1 MRPTPDSTKAPDPRD
16 GLDLLDAHHRQAL
29 FHLGKLAALVTRLK
43 TRGDDDEARAL
54 AADVVH
60 FFSGAGRAHHEDE
73 ERHVF
78 PRLLAGGDPGIVQNV
93 LRLQQDHGWLEEDW
107 RELSA
112 QLQAVAQGHAGVD
125 FDALREAALVYT
137 ALAHDHMTLE
147 ECCIYPEARARMRAG
162 ERSAMGREMAE
173 RRRCLRRS
181 QGPSAPSEASHG
193 VDRP

>member
-1 MRPTPDSTKAPDPRD
+1 MHPTTLQPTGTDAARD

-43 TRGDDDEARAL
+43 TRGDDAESRAM
-54 AADVVH
+54 AAEVVR
-60 FFSGAGRAHHEDE
+60 FFSGTGRAHHEDE

-78 PRLLAGGDPGIVQNV
+78 PRLMRAGGDPEVMQTV

-112 QLQAVAQGHAGVD
+112 PLQAVAQGHAGVD
-125 FDALREAALVYT
+125 YDALHEMVTVYI

-147 ECCIYPEARARMRAG
+147 ECCIYPEARARMAAN
-162 ERSAMGREMAE
+162 ERRTMGREIGREMAA
-173 RRRCLRRS
+173 RRRS
-181 QGPSAPSEASHG
+181 SGP
-193 VDRP
+193 R